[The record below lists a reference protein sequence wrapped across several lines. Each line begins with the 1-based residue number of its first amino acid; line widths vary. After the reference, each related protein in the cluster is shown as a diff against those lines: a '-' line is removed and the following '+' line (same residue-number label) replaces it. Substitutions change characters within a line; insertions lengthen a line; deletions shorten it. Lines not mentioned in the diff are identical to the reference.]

1 MTNEGCCITAS
12 TAADFSTLKGMI
24 EQTLKGKSKIIQPEA
39 VNGLLKMLKTKL
51 FETKTVGQLIRGYK
65 DPLMALA
72 KIFLPNIIK
81 DDKFSLLNGVS
92 GGRTP
97 FLAV

>member
-1 MTNEGCCITAS
+1 
-12 TAADFSTLKGMI
+12 MI

-39 VNGLLKMLKTKL
+39 VNSLLKMLKTKL

-72 KIFLPNIIK
+72 KIFLPHIIK

-92 GGRTP
+92 VKPSVRI
-97 FLAV
+97 